1 MDIKSYEEFISSIQ
15 SKKEEDIETVFWT
28 ELNESG
34 LSLDDYLSNINES
47 TFKRILGGLTGLA
60 FGRLIGR
67 ILIKS
72 LGLKPNGVLGKILS
86 SRTVH
91 IAIGAAFGKK

>member
-1 MDIKSYEEFISSIQ
+1 MDIKSYEEFIYSIQ
-15 SKKEEDIETVFWT
+15 EKKEEDIETAFW
-28 ELNESG
+28 NEFKGSG
-34 LSLDDYLSNINES
+34 LTLDEYMSNINES
-47 TFKRILGGLTGLA
+47 LFKRILGGLTGLA

-67 ILIKS
+67 VLIKS
-72 LGLKPNGVLGKILS
+72 LGLKPNGILGKILS

>member
-15 SKKEEDIETVFWT
+15 SQKEEDIETAFWT
-28 ELNESG
+28 ELKESG

-47 TFKRILGGLTGLA
+47 AFKRILGGLTGLA

-72 LGLKPNGVLGKILS
+72 LGLKPNGILGKILS

>member
-15 SKKEEDIETVFWT
+15 SKKEKDIETAFWN
-28 ELNESG
+28 ELKESG
-34 LSLDDYLSNINES
+34 LSIDDYLSNTNES
-47 TFKRILGGLTGLA
+47 AFKRILGGLTGLA

-86 SRTVH
+86 SRAVH